1 MLIPFNIIRLWSFT
15 SCFFYF
21 FSLLTFTFPIRSV
34 HTMLLLSKYTI
45 FSFCFPFYP
54 YFLNTYPLKRYLYAL
69 FVIVCSFSCYLFF
82 TIFLLLN
89 IGYYIIYSS
98 LLLLFSKV
106 FYIELLFSDG
116 IFIDKFDDNV
126 LLNFFFKLLFYE
138 SIDLFK
144 LLSIKSLS
152 FY

>member
-1 MLIPFNIIRLWSFT
+1 M
-15 SCFFYF
+15 
-21 FSLLTFTFPIRSV
+21 
-34 HTMLLLSKYTI
+34 
-45 FSFCFPFYP
+45 
-54 YFLNTYPLKRYLYAL
+54 YAL
-69 FVIVCSFSCYLFF
+69 FISAWSFSCYLFF

-98 LLLLFSKV
+98 LLLLLFSKV

-116 IFIDKFDDNV
+116 IFIDKFDDND
-126 LLNFFFKLLFYE
+126 LLKFFFELLCYE

-144 LLSIKSLS
+144 LLSKKSLS